1 MADQS
6 NSESVVPLAAAT
18 ESGDKR
24 EDQLDLAGQNIL
36 SVLHKA
42 AGLAEENSR
51 VAVNIAQRLSNQLYV
66 VENTVAELE
75 KQLAEL
81 EAEAQLYREKAER
94 SEQWLQKI
102 SSELEQQ
109 VV

>member
-1 MADQS
+1 MADQP
-6 NSESVVPLAAAT
+6 NSESIAAAT
-18 ESGDKR
+18 GSGDKR

-36 SVLHKA
+36 RVLHKA

-51 VAVNIAQRLSNQLYV
+51 VAVNIAQKLSNQLYV
-66 VENTVAELE
+66 VENRVAELE
-75 KQLAEL
+75 KQVAEL